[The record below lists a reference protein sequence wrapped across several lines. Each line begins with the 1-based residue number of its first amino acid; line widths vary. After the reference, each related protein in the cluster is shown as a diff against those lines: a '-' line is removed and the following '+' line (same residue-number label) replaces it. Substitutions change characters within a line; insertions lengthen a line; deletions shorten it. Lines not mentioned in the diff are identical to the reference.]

1 MGRAMIK
8 RILINNSP
16 AFKLLELELFG
27 GFNVFS
33 GSSGSG
39 KSVFMESLLA
49 IFGIKDSNADL
60 IEANITLDSVQIP
73 PEIAPLLEEGDD
85 EIVLSI
91 LRKDKVR
98 YFLNHQSSSKKRLSE
113 LVSGFGKHISA
124 RGDEDLKPANL
135 LRILDSFI
143 ALTNPSHAQILTE
156 CKEKFATLQETMR
169 ALDEILAQESQIAT
183 LREIAEFESKKIESI
198 APKEGEY
205 EELLELKKTLS
216 RQEKIAQEIANVRE
230 AIDNLGCVDSFLG
243 LVDEQCP
250 MFFEGLSELEA
261 LLESKEQQLH
271 SLEDINPESL
281 LNRISD
287 LSELLRKYGSVES
300 ALAHLASQKQKLA
313 QYENMAFDKQELEK
327 SKTRLQSELQSL
339 AQALH
344 NNRLESK
351 AAFESELGAIMQELR
366 LKELAIIIETKPLDS
381 SGISA
386 CNLTLGSSAVATLSA
401 GEYNRARLG
410 LMCLDV
416 SISPRA
422 GLLVLD
428 EIDAN
433 LSGEE
438 SEGVAKK
445 KKKLSASYQIF
456 AISHQPHMPTLADRH
471 YLVQKEGEFSSVRL
485 LDTQGRIEE
494 IARMISGAQV
504 SKEALEFAKGVLA
517 KNGIRV

>member
-1 MGRAMIK
+1 MIR

-16 AFKLLELELFG
+16 AFKLLELELFK

-73 PEIAPLLEEGDD
+73 PEIENLLEEDDD

-113 LVSGFGKHISA
+113 LVAGFGKHISA
-124 RGDEDLKPANL
+124 KGDEDLKSANI

-143 ALTNPSHAQILTE
+143 ARTDSSHTAELEE
-156 CKEKFATLQETMR
+156 CKQKFSALQEVQKELN
-169 ALDEILAQESQIAT
+169 ALIAQESHIET
-183 LREIAEFESKKIESI
+183 LKEIAEFEISKIESI

-205 EELLELKKTLS
+205 EELLALKKTLS
-216 RQEKIAQEIANVRE
+216 RQEKIAQEIENVR
-230 AIDNLGCVDSFLG
+230 AVLQNLGCVDSFLG

-250 MFFEGLSELEA
+250 MFFEGVSELEA
-261 LLESKEQQLH
+261 LIESKEQQLH
-271 SLEDINPESL
+271 ALEDTNPEAL
-281 LNRISD
+281 LNRIGD
-287 LSELLRKYGSVES
+287 LSELLRKYGSIEA
-300 ALAHLASQKQKLA
+300 ALAHLATQRQKLA
-313 QYENMAFDKQELEK
+313 QYENMAFDKQALQKKQETLQGELED
-327 SKTRLQSELQSL
+327 L
-339 AQALH
+339 AQRLH
-344 NNRLESK
+344 TRRLESK
-351 AAFESELGAIMQELR
+351 QSFEKELGALMEELR
-366 LKELAIIIETKPLDS
+366 LKELRIVIDTKPLDS

-386 CNLTLGSSAVATLSA
+386 CGFMLGNSAIATLSA

-438 SEGVAKK
+438 SEGVAKIL
-445 KKKLSASYQIF
+445 KKLSNSYQIF
-456 AISHQPHMPTLADRH
+456 AISHQPHMPTLADHH
-471 YLVQKEGEFSSVRL
+471 YLVYKNGDFSDVRL

-504 SKEALEFAKGVLA
+504 TKEAREFAKGVLA
-517 KNGIRV
+517 KNGIKV

>member
-1 MGRAMIK
+1 MIR

-16 AFKLLELELFG
+16 AFKLLELELFK

-73 PEIAPLLEEGDD
+73 PEIEGLLEEGDD

-124 RGDEDLKPANL
+124 KGDEDLKPANV
-135 LRILDSFI
+135 LRILDNFI
-143 ALTNPSHAQILTE
+143 ATRDLAHTRTLTE
-156 CKEKFATLQETMR
+156 CRQKFASLQEVTR
-169 ALDEILAQESQIAT
+169 KLNELNTQESQIAT
-183 LREIAEFESKKIESI
+183 LREIAEFEITKIESI

-216 RQEKIAQEIANVRE
+216 RQEKIAQEIENVRTTLQ
-230 AIDNLGCVDSFLG
+230 NLGCVDSFLG

-261 LLESKEQQLH
+261 LIESKEQQLH

-281 LNRISD
+281 LNRIGD
-287 LSELLRKYGSVES
+287 LSELLRKYGSIEA
-300 ALAHLASQKQKLA
+300 ALTHLTTQKQKLA
-313 QYENMAFDKQELEK
+313 QYESMAFDKQELEK
-327 SKTRLQSELQSL
+327 SQAHLQSELESL
-339 AQALH
+339 AQELH
-344 NNRLESK
+344 KNRVESK
-351 AAFESELGAIMQELR
+351 GIFEKELGAIMQELR
-366 LKELAIIIETKPLDS
+366 LKELHIEIDTKPLDS
-381 SGISA
+381 SGISM
-386 CNLTLGSSAVATLSA
+386 CNLMLGSSAIGTLSA

-438 SEGVAKK
+438 SEGVAKIL
-445 KKKLSASYQIF
+445 KKLSTSYQIF
-456 AISHQPHMPTLADRH
+456 AISHQPHMPTLADHH
-471 YLVQKEGEFSSVRL
+471 YLVYKNGALSDVRL
-485 LDTQGRIEE
+485 LDTQGRVEE

-504 SKEALEFAKGVLA
+504 TKEALEFAKGVLA
-517 KNGIRV
+517 KNGIKV

>member
-1 MGRAMIK
+1 MIR

-16 AFKLLELELFG
+16 AFKLLELDLFG

-60 IEANITLDSVQIP
+60 IEANITLDAVQIT
-73 PEIAPLLEEGDD
+73 PELENLLEEGDD

-98 YFLNHQSSSKKRLSE
+98 YFLNHQSSSKKRLGE

-124 RGDEDLKPANL
+124 KGDEDLKPANI
-135 LRILDSFI
+135 LRILDNFI
-143 ALTNPSHAQILTE
+143 ALKSPSHAQNLQL
-156 CKEKFATLQETMR
+156 CKQKFATLQEITR
-169 ALDEILAQESQIAT
+169 ELNELSAQESQIQT
-183 LREIAEFESKKIESI
+183 LKEIAEFEINKIESI

-216 RQEKIAQEIANVRE
+216 RQEKIAQEIGNVRT
-230 AIDNLGCVDSFLG
+230 ALQNLGCVDSFLN
-243 LVDEQCP
+243 LIDEPCP
-250 MFFEGLSELEA
+250 MFFDGLSELEA
-261 LLESKEQQLH
+261 LLESKEQQLQ
-271 SLEDINPESL
+271 SLEDVNPESL
-281 LNRISD
+281 LNRIGD
-287 LSELLRKYGSVES
+287 LSEVLRKYGSIDA
-300 ALAHLASQKQKLA
+300 ALTHLATQKQKLA
-313 QYENMAFDKQELEK
+313 QYENMAFDKQELQK
-327 SKTRLQSELQSL
+327 SQARLQNELESL
-339 AQALH
+339 AQELH
-344 NNRLESK
+344 TRRIESK
-351 AAFESELGAIMQELR
+351 TAFENELSTIMQELR
-366 LKELAIIIETKPLDS
+366 LKNLCVEITTKALEG

-386 CNLTLGSSAVATLSA
+386 VSFTLGGSAINTLSA

-438 SEGVAKK
+438 SEGVAKIL
-445 KKKLSASYQIF
+445 KKLSISYQIF
-456 AISHQPHMPTLADRH
+456 AISHQPHMPTLADHH
-471 YLVQKEGEFSSVRL
+471 YLVYRDGALSNVKL

-494 IARMISGAQV
+494 IARMISGSQV

-517 KNGIRV
+517 KNGIKV

>member
-1 MGRAMIK
+1 MIT

-16 AFKLLELELFG
+16 AFKLLELQLFK

-39 KSVFMESLLA
+39 KSVFMESLLT

-60 IEANITLDSVQIP
+60 IEANITIDWMQVPQDVK
-73 PEIAPLLEEGDD
+73 ELLEDGDD

-91 LRKDKVR
+91 LRKEKVR
-98 YFLNHQSSSKKRLSE
+98 YFLNHQSSSKKRLNE

-124 RGDEDLKPANL
+124 KGDEDLKPANI
-135 LRILDSFI
+135 LRILDAFI
-143 ALTNPSHAQILTE
+143 ATKNPNHAKNLEI
-156 CKEKFATLQETMR
+156 CKQKFTKLQEIQKS
-169 ALDEILAQESQIAT
+169 LSEIIAQESQIQT
-183 LREIAEFESKKIESI
+183 LKEIAEFEIKKIESI

-216 RQEKIAQEIANVRE
+216 RQEKIAQEIQNVRTALE
-230 AIDNLGCVDSFLG
+230 NLHCIDTFLG

-250 MFFEGLSELEA
+250 AFFDGLNELEA

-287 LSELLRKYGSVES
+287 ISELLRKYGSVEE
-300 ALAHLASQKQKLA
+300 ALAHLATQKQKLT
-313 QYENMAFDKQELEK
+313 QYENMAFDKQELQK
-327 SKTRLQSELQSL
+327 SQELLESDLHTL
-339 AQALH
+339 AQTLH
-344 NNRLESK
+344 TQRLESK
-351 AAFESELGAIMQELR
+351 EAFANELGALMQELR
-366 LKELAIIIETKPLDS
+366 LKDLHIEIDTKTLDS
-381 SGISA
+381 SGISV
-386 CNLTLGSSAVATLSA
+386 CNLTLGTSTINTLSA

-438 SEGVAKK
+438 SEGVAKIL
-445 KKKLSASYQIF
+445 KKLSHSYQIF
-456 AISHQPHMPTLADRH
+456 AISHQPHMPTLADNH
-471 YLVQKEGEFSSVRL
+471 YLVYKNGAYSDVKL

-494 IARMISGAQV
+494 IARMISGSQV
-504 SKEALEFAKGVLA
+504 TKEALEFAKGVLA
-517 KNGIRV
+517 KNGIKV